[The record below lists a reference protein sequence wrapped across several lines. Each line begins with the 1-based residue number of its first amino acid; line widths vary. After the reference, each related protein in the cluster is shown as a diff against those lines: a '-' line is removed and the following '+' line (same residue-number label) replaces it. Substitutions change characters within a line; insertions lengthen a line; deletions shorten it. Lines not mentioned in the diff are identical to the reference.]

1 MKNQKSILI
10 KNGTIVTLGEKN
22 KVLTGHA
29 LLIEN
34 GLIKK
39 IAPQKSFKGKYAKV
53 IDAAGKV
60 VMPGFINAHMHFYST
75 FARGLGKAAPSR
87 NFTEILSNLWWRL
100 DKKLTTQ
107 DSYYSAVIPLID
119 AVRKGTACWSIDD
132 ETLITMRAKGIKFVG
147 VFCKDNSDIWLT
159 HTAAF
164 FDRGQLLLDARCKPD
179 RRYMPLGRFRRRAGR
194 VRF

>member
-1 MKNQKSILI
+1 MPAKSPRVKVESYRLGRARGAIYAVPSGGRCFLAHSKLAYI
-10 KNGTIVTLGEKN
+10 FCAGEK
-22 KVLTGHA
+22 T
-29 LLIEN
+29 I
-34 GLIKK
+34 
-39 IAPQKSFKGKYAKV
+39 S
-53 IDAAGKV
+53 
-60 VMPGFINAHMHFYST
+60 
-75 FARGLGKAAPSR
+75 
-87 NFTEILSNLWWRL
+87 
-100 DKKLTTQ
+100 
-107 DSYYSAVIPLID
+107 D